1 MKNNINCVT
10 EEKNKCF
17 GCRAC
22 ANICPVQAITMQE
35 DDEGFFYPVVDE
47 SKCTNCGLCKK
58 TCPSL
63 QKSETFLH
71 NTKSPECLAVMADDE
86 LRLKSSSGGA
96 FSLIANKIL
105 EQGGY
110 VCGVA
115 FDEKAQ
121 VKHIIIDNNDDLAK
135 LRGSKYVQSNTN
147 TVYSEIKKLLDN
159 NKKVLFTGTPC
170 QVAGLNTF
178 LKKNYDNLYTV
189 DLICHGVPPQKV
201 FDMYLKEVTNGKF
214 VNTNFRDKV
223 TGWDVYTTTT
233 TTTGVFS
240 FTKEQCLYLNAFLK
254 NMCLRPSCGTC
265 PYTNTQRE
273 ADITIGDFWAIERFD
288 KKLNDKNGISMV
300 LLNNLHGKKL
310 FSSIENNMPVSTE
323 VPLEYATY
331 YNWTLYRT
339 LPQHPNR
346 KAFFRLLSTG
356 KSLREATD
364 YCLNNR
370 YDCAILGVW
379 PYKNY
384 GSSLTSYALQEIIT
398 ELGYSPKV
406 INYHTNLK
414 GSYSGSFS
422 EIFANKYLNLT
433 KWCRSYTELDTLNKE
448 TSTFVIG
455 SDCMWHPGFFQA
467 ISKEY
472 PHFLSF
478 AAPEAKKLAYATS
491 FGTYDKHYDSA
502 ETNRM
507 KYYLQK
513 FDKISTREK
522 AGIDFCKKRF
532 NLNVDSNLDPVFLP
546 SIAKFNKII
555 EDSSIEMN
563 GKYIAHYIF
572 WPNLATNTMLKCIE
586 NKYNLPM
593 INIHKKEELSVADW
607 LYYIK
612 NCELLVTHSFHG
624 LCFAIIFNK
633 PFVLFKIGGFDD
645 NRYMSLLK
653 TLGLENRLLVDV
665 HSIENRPDL
674 FEPID
679 WDKVNAILTKEKE
692 RSLKWL
698 KDALEAPKDL
708 TKINPTDAVIQEL
721 NRQLSFVKNNSV
733 TKQQMIHNLSCVSNY
748 RTNYCKYLKYK
759 ILKSFVF
766 GKTKDRYLRKQKDLH
781 QKIRIARNIKKG
793 QAECLM

>member
-189 DLICHGVPPQKV
+189 DLICHGVPPQKIY
-201 FDMYLKEVTNGKF
+201 DMYLDETINNEKF
-214 VNTNFRDKV
+214 VTATFRDKMA
-223 TGWDVYTTTT
+223 GWTVYATT
-233 TTTGVFS
+233 TTTGVHKFS
-240 FTKEQCLYLNAFLK
+240 SKEDTYLRAFIN

-265 PYTNTQRE
+265 PYTNSQRE
-273 ADITIGDFWAIERFD
+273 ADITIGDFWAIDRFD
-288 KKLNDKNGISMV
+288 KKLNDNKGTSVV
-300 LLNNLHGKKL
+300 LLNNDKGKFL
-310 FSSIENNMPVSTE
+310 FKDIRNEIPTCQN
-323 VPLEYATY
+323 VPLEYASY
-331 YNWTLYRT
+331 YNITLYRT

-346 KAFFRLLSTG
+346 QAFFRLISQG
-356 KSLREATD
+356 KTLRETVE
-364 YCLNNR
+364 YVSNNK
-370 YDCAILGVW
+370 YDCGILNFW
-379 PYKNY
+379 FANNY
-384 GSSLTSYALQEIIT
+384 GGLLTCYALQEAIKNF
-398 ELGYSPKV
+398 GYNPSV
-406 INYHTNLK
+406 INYLPAKKT
-414 GSYSGSFS
+414 GSG
-422 EIFANKYLNLT
+422 EISNFASKKLNLT
-433 KWCRSYTELDTLNKE
+433 RPVYSYSDLTSLNNDL
-448 TSTFVIG
+448 STFIVG
-455 SDCMWHPGFFQA
+455 SDCVWSPKFAIGTIFQFDFVQ
-467 ISKEY
+467 SD
-472 PHFLSF
+472 
-478 AAPEAKKLAYATS
+478 KKKIAYAPS
-491 FGTYDKHYDSA
+491 FGESYFAGDFQQK
-502 ETNRM
+502 M
-507 KYYLQK
+507 KYQYYLSM
-513 FDKISTREK
+513 FDKISTREIS
-522 AGIDFCKKRF
+522 GVDICKNTF
-532 NLNVDSNLDPVFLP
+532 GLSATNVLDPVFLIDKTLYNNLIEKEDINENFDL
-546 SIAKFNKII
+546 SYYIFKEDNYISKILNKFIADNKTININMKQNKITV
-555 EDSSIEMN
+555 SS
-563 GKYIAHYIF
+563 
-572 WPNLATNTMLKCIE
+572 
-586 NKYNLPM
+586 
-593 INIHKKEELSVADW
+593 W
-607 LYYIK
+607 LNAIK
-612 NCELLVTHSFHG
+612 NSKLLITQSFHG
-624 LCFAIIFNK
+624 ACFAIIFNT
-633 PFVLFKIGGFDD
+633 PFIFIPSLNFD
-645 NRYMSLLK
+645 NARIESILNIV
-653 TLGLENRLLVDV
+653 GLENRILSHCED
-665 HSIENRPDL
+665 INNRSDL

-679 WDKVNAILTKEKE
+679 WDKVNAILAKEKE

-781 QKIRIARNIKKG
+781 QKIRIARNIKKDR
-793 QAECLM
+793 LNV